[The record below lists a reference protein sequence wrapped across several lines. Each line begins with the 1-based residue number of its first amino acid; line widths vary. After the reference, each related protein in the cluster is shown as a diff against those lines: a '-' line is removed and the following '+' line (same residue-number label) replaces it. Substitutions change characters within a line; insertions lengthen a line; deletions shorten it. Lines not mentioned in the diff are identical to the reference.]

1 MCVCGPW
8 VEVCVL
14 VHICV
19 YLCTF
24 LCTVHL
30 FMNILLSSDLHRQKP
45 AAKVHYTKWVWANL
59 WCATMF
65 HCCLGIYQ
73 TLRHWCKNG
82 PHSLKS
88 CWIVYIWMSV
98 CVCVCVW
105 VRQCSQVTYLMI
117 NGFKV
122 HSSSWKLDSLL
133 YESQY
138 CCTVHA
144 VFVSMCA
151 CTYIYIHITNVL

>member
-1 MCVCGPW
+1 MCVW
-8 VEVCVL
+8 SLSRNVCTCA
-14 VHICV
+14 HFCV
-19 YLCTF
+19 QYIYLWISCYPVIF
-24 LCTVHL
+24 
-30 FMNILLSSDLHRQKP
+30 IDRSQLLRL
-45 AAKVHYTKWVWANL
+45 HYTKWVWANL
-59 WCATMF
+59 WCATTF